1 MPEGITICVGQPG
14 TTVTPFFDGSPPANY
29 KNDVEKK
36 VSRSENY
43 LLSWCILHIYMSII
57 VKLFVVYMCI
67 YIYVNTIYIYT
78 NIALCLK
85 MRVYT
90 HFTYGFCGDITHHII
105 SLKVIALYSSI
116 IAQ

>member
-1 MPEGITICVGQPG
+1 MVHYPYLHVCHCEIVGCL
-14 TTVTPFFDGSPPANY
+14 Y
-29 KNDVEKK
+29 
-36 VSRSENY
+36 
-43 LLSWCILHIYMSII
+43 IYMYIYI
-57 VKLFVVYMCI
+57 YIYML
-67 YIYVNTIYIYT
+67 IYVNTIYIYIHT